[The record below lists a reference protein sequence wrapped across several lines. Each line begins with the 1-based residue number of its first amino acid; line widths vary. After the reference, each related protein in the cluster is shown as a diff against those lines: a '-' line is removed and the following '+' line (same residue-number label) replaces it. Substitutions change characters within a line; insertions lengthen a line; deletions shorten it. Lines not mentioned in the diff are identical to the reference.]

1 MMIDN
6 IQRKLKDLCQQIHES
21 LRKQKIGDCFLVG
34 IEFQNKSFILKVI
47 KCCSNFINQESLAT
61 PWNHCNHFEEFIA
74 PQGNMSFSLKDNRFN
89 GNTVTLQKLDKVLEV
104 HNVLG
109 EENIKE
115 TNYELKMR
123 GKRTLTLFPE
133 GNTQKI

>member
-1 MMIDN
+1 
-6 IQRKLKDLCQQIHES
+6 
-21 LRKQKIGDCFLVG
+21 
-34 IEFQNKSFILKVI
+34 
-47 KCCSNFINQESLAT
+47 
-61 PWNHCNHFEEFIA
+61 
-74 PQGNMSFSLKDNRFN
+74 MSFSLKDNRFN

-133 GNTQKI
+133 GNTQKM